1 MSLTVDYRMI
11 SFPEPN
17 NESKCFT
24 VCSFPADNPYTLGYY
39 FLVLSLFP
47 YCVIV
52 LEISPWTVVSFN
64 NLHSI
69 KQSKIMT
76 CAVNFIPL
84 AYASPWR
91 PTIRTN
97 KDLPTSVFQQKLP
110 E

>member
-1 MSLTVDYRMI
+1 
-11 SFPEPN
+11 
-17 NESKCFT
+17 
-24 VCSFPADNPYTLGYY
+24 
-39 FLVLSLFP
+39 
-47 YCVIV
+47 
-52 LEISPWTVVSFN
+52 
-64 NLHSI
+64 LHSI